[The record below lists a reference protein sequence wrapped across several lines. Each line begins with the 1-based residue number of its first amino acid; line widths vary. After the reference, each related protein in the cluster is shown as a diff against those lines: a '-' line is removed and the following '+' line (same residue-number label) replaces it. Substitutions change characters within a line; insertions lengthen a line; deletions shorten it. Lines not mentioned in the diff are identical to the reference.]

1 MTRVSCAS
9 CIHFG
14 ECGWYC
20 GGGFYRSADSEAGED
35 DLDKEDDPWQE
46 EE

>member
-20 GGGFYRSADSEAGED
+20 GGGFYRSED
-35 DLDKEDDPWQE
+35 RDDDNDEREEEDTWQE
-46 EE
+46 ER